1 MVITGN
7 KIATTLTNSDSELSA
22 SGTGIVD
29 IPNNDVVV
37 ENNVTFQGDLV
48 VNTLDPAGKITA
60 NSFSTGDILIDDNFI
75 TTTES
80 NSNLELR
87 ANGTGVIVI
96 DDLSFAIALLHSQVI
111 LQLMQVEAH

>member
-1 MVITGN
+1 MMLLLKTM
-7 KIATTLTNSDSELSA
+7 LLS
-22 SGTGIVD
+22 
-29 IPNNDVVV
+29 
-37 ENNVTFQGDLV
+37 QGDLV

-96 DDLSFAIALLHSQVI
+96 DDLSFANSTITSYRRFYS
-111 LQLMQVEAH
+111 